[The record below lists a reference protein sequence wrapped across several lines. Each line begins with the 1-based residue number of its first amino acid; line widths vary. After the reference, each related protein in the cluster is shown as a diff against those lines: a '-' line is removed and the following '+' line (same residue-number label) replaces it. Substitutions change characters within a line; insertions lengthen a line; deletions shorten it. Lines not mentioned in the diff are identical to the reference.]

1 MPPAENLRRRVGKG
15 KAGRFLEGVDRGIR
29 LADLAGGT
37 SLGGRL
43 AELAG
48 RSVLLLARDQ
58 LAAAIALIELDGIAR
73 RLVLC
78 PPDVPTE
85 HLAAIIAHAE
95 VDAMVSDGDRA
106 ERVPVGIPHVVA
118 AGRLDRDND
127 QPRSGL
133 RTEWLLLTS
142 GTTGAPKLVSHD
154 LASLTAPIKPTERP
168 PIWGTFYDIRR
179 YGGLQIFLRALT
191 CGGSLVLSGA
201 GEPIEDH
208 LRRLAACGVT
218 HVSGTPTHWRHVL
231 MSGAAHTI
239 APGHVRLS
247 GEIADQAILDQLCAA
262 YPHARIGHAYASTE
276 AGVGF
281 EVTDGFEGFPA
292 HLVAVGQGEVDIRI
306 EDGSLRLRS
315 ARTASGYVG
324 RSAEPLR
331 DRDGFVDTGDMVERH
346 GERYRFVGRRGGI
359 INVGGHKVHPEE
371 VEAAINRHPDV
382 SVSLVRP
389 RRNPITG
396 AIVTADVVLR
406 DMPACEAD
414 RRIAGLEGEI
424 IAMCRQSLAPHKV
437 PAAVRFVA
445 ALDMTA
451 IGKLAR
457 EAPR

>member
-1 MPPAENLRRRVGKG
+1 MLPAENLRRHLGEG
-15 KAGRFLEGVDRGIR
+15 NAGRFLQGADRGIR

-37 SLGGRL
+37 CLGGRL

-48 RSVLLLARDQ
+48 SSVLLMARDQ
-58 LAAAIALIELDGIAR
+58 LDAAMALIELDGVAR
-73 RLVLC
+73 RVVLC
-78 PPDVPTE
+78 PPHLPTE
-85 HLAAIIAHAE
+85 HLAIIIADAE
-95 VDAMVSDGDRA
+95 AEAVVSDGDRA
-106 ERVPVGIPHVVA
+106 QPVPIGIPHVVV
-118 AGRLDRDND
+118 AGSLYHADD
-127 QPRSGL
+127 PPTGGL

-154 LASLTAPIKPTERP
+154 LASLTAPIRPTHEP

-201 GEPIEDH
+201 GEPVEEH

-218 HVSGTPTHWRHVL
+218 HVSGTPTHWRRVL

-247 GEIADQAILDQLCAA
+247 GEIADQAILDQLCAT
-262 YPHARIGHAYASTE
+262 YPRARIGHAYASTE

-281 EVTDGFEGFPA
+281 EVTDGIEGFPA
-292 HLVAVGQGEVDIRI
+292 HLVQVGEGDVDIRI

-315 ARTASGYVG
+315 ARAASGYVG
-324 RSAEPLR
+324 CTATPLR
-331 DRDGFVDTGDMVERH
+331 DRDGFVDTGDMVELR

-396 AIVTADVVLR
+396 AIVTADVVLKE
-406 DMPACEAD
+406 MPA
-414 RRIAGLEGEI
+414 RQNPRIAELETEI

-437 PAAVRFVA
+437 PAAVRIVA
-445 ALDMTA
+445 SLDMTA
-451 IGKLAR
+451 IGKLTRGAR
-457 EAPR
+457 

>member
-1 MPPAENLRRRVGKG
+1 MLPAENLRRHLGEG
-15 KAGRFLEGVDRGIR
+15 NAGRFLQGVDRGIR
-29 LADLAGGT
+29 LVDLAGGT

-48 RSVLLLARDQ
+48 GSVLLMARDQ
-58 LAAAIALIELDGIAR
+58 LDAAMALIELDGVAR
-73 RLVLC
+73 RVVLC
-78 PPDVPTE
+78 PPHLATE
-85 HLAAIIAHAE
+85 HLAVIIADAE
-95 VDAMVSDGDRA
+95 AEAVVSDGDRA
-106 ERVPVGIPHVVA
+106 QPVPIGIPHVVV
-118 AGRLDRDND
+118 AGRLDHADD
-127 QPRSGL
+127 APTGGL

-154 LASLTAPIKPTERP
+154 LASLTAPIRPTDEP

-201 GEPIEDH
+201 DEPVEDH

-218 HVSGTPTHWRHVL
+218 HVSGTPTHWRRVL

-247 GEIADQAILDQLCAA
+247 GEIADQAILDQLCAT
-262 YPHARIGHAYASTE
+262 YPRARIGHAYASTE

-281 EVTDGFEGFPA
+281 EVTDGIEGFPA
-292 HLVAVGQGEVDIRI
+292 HLVQVGQGDVDIRI

-315 ARTASGYVG
+315 ARAASGYVG
-324 RSAEPLR
+324 CTATPLR
-331 DRDGFVDTGDMVERH
+331 DRDGFVDTGDMVELR
-346 GERYRFVGRRGGI
+346 GERYCFVGRRGGI

-396 AIVTADVVLR
+396 AIVTADVVLKE
-406 DMPACEAD
+406 MPA
-414 RRIAGLEGEI
+414 RQNPRIAELETEI
-424 IAMCRQSLAPHKV
+424 IAMCRRSLAPHKV
-437 PAAVRFVA
+437 PAAVRIVA
-445 ALDMTA
+445 SLDMTA
-451 IGKLAR
+451 IGKLTRGAR
-457 EAPR
+457 

>member
-1 MPPAENLRRRVGKG
+1 MLPAENLRRHLGEG
-15 KAGRFLEGVDRGIR
+15 NAGRFLQGVDRGIR

-37 SLGGRL
+37 CLGGRL

-48 RSVLLLARDQ
+48 SSVLLMARDQ
-58 LAAAIALIELDGIAR
+58 LDAAMALIELDGVAR
-73 RLVLC
+73 RVVLC
-78 PPDVPTE
+78 PPHLPTE
-85 HLAAIIAHAE
+85 HLAVIIADAE
-95 VDAMVSDGDRA
+95 AEAVVSDGDRA
-106 ERVPVGIPHVVA
+106 QPVPIGIPHVVV
-118 AGRLDRDND
+118 AGRLDHADD
-127 QPRSGL
+127 PPTGGL

-154 LASLTAPIKPTERP
+154 LASLTAPIRPTDEP

-201 GEPIEDH
+201 GEPVDDH

-218 HVSGTPTHWRHVL
+218 HVSGTPTHWRRVL

-247 GEIADQAILDQLCAA
+247 GEIADQAILDQLCAT
-262 YPHARIGHAYASTE
+262 YPRARIGHAYASTE

-281 EVTDGFEGFPA
+281 EVTDGIEGFPA
-292 HLVAVGQGEVDIRI
+292 HLVQVGQGDVDIRI

-315 ARTASGYVG
+315 ARAASGYVG
-324 RSAEPLR
+324 CTATPLR
-331 DRDGFVDTGDMVERH
+331 DRDGFVDTGDMVELR

-396 AIVTADVVLR
+396 AIVTADVVLKE
-406 DMPACEAD
+406 MPA
-414 RRIAGLEGEI
+414 RQNPRIAELETEI
-424 IAMCRQSLAPHKV
+424 IAMCRRSLAPHKV
-437 PAAVRFVA
+437 PAAVRIVA
-445 ALDMTA
+445 SLDMTA
-451 IGKLAR
+451 IGKLTRGAR
-457 EAPR
+457 

>member
-1 MPPAENLRRRVGKG
+1 MPPAENLRQCLGEG
-15 KAGRFLEGVDRGIR
+15 PPGRFLQSVDRGIR

-43 AELAG
+43 GALVG
-48 RSVLLLARDQ
+48 RSVLLVAHDQ
-58 LAAAIALIELDGIAR
+58 LAAAVALIELDGVAR

-78 PPDVPTE
+78 PLGLPAE
-85 HLAAIIAHAE
+85 HLAVVIADAE
-95 VDAMVSDGDRA
+95 IDAVASDRDHVDGPLA
-106 ERVPVGIPHVVA
+106 VPLQVVIRD
-118 AGRLDRDND
+118 RLDQADD
-127 QPRSGL
+127 PPRGEL
-133 RTEWLLLTS
+133 PTQWLLLTS

-154 LASLTAPIKPTERP
+154 LASLTAPIKLGGEP

-179 YGGLQIFLRALT
+179 YGGLQIFLRAMT

-201 GEPIEDH
+201 GEPVEDH
-208 LRRLAACGVT
+208 LRRLAAHRVT
-218 HVSGTPTHWRHVL
+218 HVSGTPSHWRRVL
-231 MSGAAHTI
+231 MSGAAGAI
-239 APGHVRLS
+239 APRHVRLS
-247 GEIADQAILDQLCAA
+247 GEIADQAILDQLRAT
-262 YPHARIGHAYASTE
+262 YPEARIGHAYASTE

-281 EVTDGFEGFPA
+281 EVTDGREGFPA
-292 HLVAVGQGEVDIRI
+292 HLVAVGQGDVDIRI

-324 RSAEPLR
+324 RTAQPLR
-331 DRDGFVDTGDMVERH
+331 DRDGFVDTGDMVERQ

-371 VEAAINRHPDV
+371 VETAINRHPEV

-396 AIVTADVVLR
+396 AIVTADVVLKNPR
-406 DMPACEAD
+406 KSD
-414 RRIAGLEGEI
+414 RRIAELEGEI

-437 PAAVRFVA
+437 PALVRIVP

-457 EAPR
+457 EAR

>member
-1 MPPAENLRRRVGKG
+1 MPPLENLRQRVGEG
-15 KAGRFLEGVDRGIR
+15 KAGRFLQGAGRGIR
-29 LADLAGGT
+29 LADLAGRT

-48 RSVLLLARDQ
+48 RSVLLMARDQ
-58 LAAAIALIELDGIAR
+58 LGAAIALIELDGVVG

-78 PPDVPTE
+78 PPDLPAE
-85 HLAAIIAHAE
+85 HLAAIIADAE
-95 VDAMVSDGDRA
+95 VEAIVSDRDRA
-106 ERVPVGIPHVVA
+106 EHVAVGFPHVVV
-118 AGRLDRDND
+118 AGGLDQGDD
-127 QPRSGL
+127 PPSDGL

-154 LASLTAPIKPTERP
+154 LASLTAPIGPADEP

-179 YGGLQIFLRALT
+179 YGGLQIFLRAVT
-191 CGGSLVLSGA
+191 CGGSLVLSSA
-201 GEPIEDH
+201 GEAIKDH

-218 HVSGTPTHWRHVL
+218 HVSGTPTHWRRVL

-239 APGHVRLS
+239 APAHVRLS
-247 GEIADQAILDQLCAA
+247 GEIADQAILDQLRAT
-262 YPHARIGHAYASTE
+262 YPGARIGHAYASTE

-281 EVTDGFEGFPA
+281 EVTDGVEGFPA
-292 HLVAVGQGEVDIRI
+292 RLVRVGQSEVDIRI

-315 ARTASGYVG
+315 ACTASGYVG
-324 RSAEPLR
+324 RAAAPLR

-371 VEAAINRHPDV
+371 VEAAINRHPHI
-382 SVSLVRP
+382 SASLVRP

-396 AIVTADVVLR
+396 AIVTGDVVLR
-406 DMPACEAD
+406 DMPARENW
-414 RRIAGLEGEI
+414 RIAALEGEI
-424 IAMCRQSLAPHKV
+424 IAMCRASLAPHKV
-437 PAAVRFVA
+437 PAAVRIVA

-457 EAPR
+457 GAR